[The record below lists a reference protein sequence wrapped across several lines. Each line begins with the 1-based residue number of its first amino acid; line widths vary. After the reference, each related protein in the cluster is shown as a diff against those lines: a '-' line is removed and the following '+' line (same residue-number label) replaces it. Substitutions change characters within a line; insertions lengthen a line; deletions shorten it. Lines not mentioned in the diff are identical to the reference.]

1 MAQDILYKILGE
13 HKELASLPQV
23 LMEVL
28 RISADQNS
36 SAGDL
41 AIVIMK
47 DPMLTAKLLR
57 VVNSPHYGPITKIT
71 SVNQAVVTLGLRT
84 VTAIVLSSSIY
95 DKLSRVESS
104 IDRKRF
110 WRHSLEVA
118 IASKMIAEG
127 TGYEPAEEAFV
138 AGLLHEIGAL
148 ILEASFPV
156 EFKQIWKLIE
166 MGENQLLLE
175 ERAWGTNHARIGQFL
190 LEQWNIPH
198 VIGEAVGNHHTV
210 FLSGDKAAEHL
221 LPQIVNLANQ
231 VSKFRIYNMPPPESH
246 MLEKKDAIVSNLGLS
261 EAVLAGFEED
271 IISEVIKE
279 SGYLEIE
286 IGNIEELLREAN
298 RLLYKQ
304 YITVENLLH
313 ENRMMQQQIAHD
325 HDNQSTLESLKAL
338 GDGLDHYVEGAGKAI
353 REQAEVVESAILR
366 GEVIDKT
373 GVASSSI
380 EAIIK
385 GVETISI
392 ILEEFK
398 NISASDSMISI
409 EKNHFSKIE
418 QKIQQS
424 LESLKK
430 VEITSKV

>member
-1 MAQDILYKILGE
+1 MAQDILHKILGE

-28 RISADQNS
+28 RISSDQNT

-41 AIVIMK
+41 AVVIMK

-57 VVNSPHYGPITKIT
+57 VVNSPHYGPITKIS

-84 VTAIVLSSSIY
+84 VTAIALSSSIY
-95 DKLSRVESS
+95 DKLNKVESS

-118 IASKMIAEG
+118 IASKMIADG

-138 AGLLHEIGAL
+138 AGLLHEIGTL

-156 EFKQIWKLIE
+156 EFNRIWKLIE

-190 LEQWNIPH
+190 LAQWNIPH

-210 FLSGDKAAEHL
+210 FSSGDKSAEHL

-231 VSKFRIYNMPPPESH
+231 VSKFRVYNMPPPESH
-246 MLEKKDAIVSNLGLS
+246 ALENRDVIISNLGLS
-261 EAVLAGFEED
+261 NAALAGFEEE

-304 YITVENLLH
+304 YITVENLLR
-313 ENRMMQQQIAHD
+313 ENRMIQQQIAHD
-325 HDNQSTLESLKAL
+325 HDNRLTLESLKTLA
-338 GDGLDHYVEGAGKAI
+338 GGFDHYIESAGNVI
-353 REQAEVVESAILR
+353 REQAETVESAISR
-366 GEVIDKT
+366 GDVIDKT
-373 GVASSSI
+373 GIASSST
-380 EAIIK
+380 EAIID
-385 GVETISI
+385 GVETIST
-392 ILEEFK
+392 ILEELK
-398 NISASDSMISI
+398 KISASDSMIGIDESYFSTI
-409 EKNHFSKIE
+409 ER
-418 QKIQQS
+418 KIQQK
-424 LESLKK
+424 LQKLKK
-430 VEITSKV
+430 VEITS